1 MKTKIPHLILAG
13 LLGTSITSLADTV
26 VWDGDTDNTWGAGTN
41 WVGDPSPPTN
51 GDDLTFSGTV
61 QTSTSNDL
69 AAGTDIAGIQFT
81 NTTGG
86 EKFTLAGNAIDLTGN
101 ITTTAPLANGDGILL
116 DTISLNMQLTGGD
129 RTFTTNQFD
138 ANDRHDITVSG
149 VISEDASPRS
159 LIKEGSSFLYLSGT
173 NTYTGATTINA
184 GRLYLG
190 NGGTTGSLDT
200 ASTISIASGAALEI
214 WQSDDVTQGT
224 DFSGAAITGAGQL
237 RKSGADGTLILNT
250 ANTYTGGTF
259 INRSPVQ
266 IEHNDALGTGAVTL
280 WQSNA
285 KLKLVDGITLDNDMT
300 IVNSGNAKFIE
311 LVSGSATISS
321 SSTMTMQETSGINAR
336 FRALNS
342 GTLTL
347 DAQITGAGGIAA
359 NGGTV
364 ILTNAANNYTG
375 QTYVTA
381 GTLQI
386 NDGAAVSNTS
396 SILLRG
402 SNVVLSLADG
412 VTVDRNLT
420 AETTGVNKTLQ
431 VDNAGTTS
439 ATYSGGI
446 TIQETSLNAFDLDA
460 GADDTLTISGVI
472 SGTGAAGVTK
482 EGTGTAIL
490 TNTNTH
496 TGNTTVSAGTLQIS
510 GGGSLS
516 TSSAVVNNANL
527 NYGTTIASDTYG
539 LSSSTTGTGTLT
551 GTAKLLQLNGDI
563 TQGTVNLTSGT
574 SGSLYGQG
582 IELVADTTITAGSI
596 TLTGDLGRRGKGG
609 TLALDTSG
617 TNGAIN
623 LDVSIG
629 RSGDWYGFNS
639 FTADAGT
646 GTLIVSGAN
655 AGSGGWRGTSSVSLT
670 GNLDI
675 SSSFSLSG
683 TGAGKLDL
691 TATGN
696 SSVTGDLALANTTNT
711 WTVNPSLTMDVSG
724 AISGTNAAIT
734 KDGTGTLTLSGA
746 NTYSGN
752 TTVSDGTLIIN
763 GNQSGATGA
772 MTINANGTLA
782 GSGTIG
788 ASLLTVNGVIAPGNS
803 PGTLT
808 TGAQLWNDGGS
819 YLWEINASDIDGGG
833 SIGTDPGWDWL
844 DINGSLDLSLLSAG
858 GFTIDI
864 DSLTSGNIAGDAV
877 GFDTWTKGAPGD
889 FDYSFTIATFDSLIG
904 TFDASLFTLDS
915 SGFTNGPSWDWQIK
929 LSGSDLVLEAY
940 AVPEPSS
947 AALLGLGG
955 LALMLRRKR
964 S

>member
-1 MKTKIPHLILAG
+1 
-13 LLGTSITSLADTV
+13 
-26 VWDGDTDNTWGAGTN
+26 
-41 WVGDPSPPTN
+41 
-51 GDDLTFSGTV
+51 
-61 QTSTSNDL
+61 
-69 AAGTDIAGIQFT
+69 
-81 NTTGG
+81 
-86 EKFTLAGNAIDLTGN
+86 
-101 ITTTAPLANGDGILL
+101 
-116 DTISLNMQLTGGD
+116 
-129 RTFTTNQFD
+129 
-138 ANDRHDITVSG
+138 
-149 VISEDASPRS
+149 
-159 LIKEGSSFLYLSGT
+159 
-173 NTYTGATTINA
+173 
-184 GRLYLG
+184 
-190 NGGTTGSLDT
+190 
-200 ASTISIASGAALEI
+200 
-214 WQSDDVTQGT
+214 
-224 DFSGAAITGAGQL
+224 
-237 RKSGADGTLILNT
+237 
-250 ANTYTGGTF
+250 
-259 INRSPVQ
+259 
-266 IEHNDALGTGAVTL
+266 
-280 WQSNA
+280 
-285 KLKLVDGITLDNDMT
+285 
-300 IVNSGNAKFIE
+300 
-311 LVSGSATISS
+311 
-321 SSTMTMQETSGINAR
+321 
-336 FRALNS
+336 
-342 GTLTL
+342 
-347 DAQITGAGGIAA
+347 
-359 NGGTV
+359 
-364 ILTNAANNYTG
+364 
-375 QTYVTA
+375 
-381 GTLQI
+381 
-386 NDGAAVSNTS
+386 
-396 SILLRG
+396 
-402 SNVVLSLADG
+402 
-412 VTVDRNLT
+412 
-420 AETTGVNKTLQ
+420 
-431 VDNAGTTS
+431 
-439 ATYSGGI
+439 
-446 TIQETSLNAFDLDA
+446 
-460 GADDTLTISGVI
+460 
-472 SGTGAAGVTK
+472 
-482 EGTGTAIL
+482 
-490 TNTNTH
+490 
-496 TGNTTVSAGTLQIS
+496 
-510 GGGSLS
+510 
-516 TSSAVVNNANL
+516 
-527 NYGTTIASDTYG
+527 
-539 LSSSTTGTGTLT
+539 
-551 GTAKLLQLNGDI
+551 
-563 TQGTVNLTSGT
+563 
-574 SGSLYGQG
+574 
-582 IELVADTTITAGSI
+582 VADTTITAGSI

-803 PGTLT
+803 PGTLA
-808 TGAQLWNDGGS
+808 TGSQLWNDGGS